1 MPGSQWTSRSEGGM
15 SASARPAPALRVARV
30 LLGAIVLGSGLTAAC
45 GQGQTPPR
53 SPFDDRGPA
62 PTAPPG
68 VTSFPPPFA
77 PPTLTPGPSLPVAP
91 PGTPASPA
99 TGDPEAAT
107 GTAIEALAERMGV
120 SATRLGRVSVVP
132 VDWPDACLGTSL
144 PGLACAQVV
153 TPGYRVVLRFDT
165 GSTHEVRTGRG
176 GAAVWVAQRRLEA
189 TVREAE
195 RGGAPLA
202 LTDAAGRTVT
212 VILAPGTQRLGVPVG
227 GLKAGDRATL
237 GVDDLR
243 DGGPLRVV
251 WVARE

>member
-1 MPGSQWTSRSEGGM
+1 MSGSRWMRRSGGRIEASPRPGWAARSLLG
-15 SASARPAPALRVARV
+15 V
-30 LLGAIVLGSGLTAAC
+30 LLGAAGLLAAC
-45 GQGQTPPR
+45 GQGETPPR

-77 PPTLTPGPSLPVAP
+77 PPSITPTPGVPVAP
-91 PGTPASPA
+91 PGTPSSPA
-99 TGDPEAAT
+99 AGDPESAT

-120 SATRLGRVSVVP
+120 SATRLSRVSVEP
-132 VDWPDACLGTSL
+132 MDWPDACLGTSL

-153 TPGYRVVLRFDT
+153 TPGYRVILRFDT

-176 GAAVWVAQRRLEA
+176 GAAAWVAQTTLEA

-202 LTDAAGRTVT
+202 LTDAAGKPVSVT
-212 VILAPGTQRLGVPVG
+212 LAPGTQRLGVPVG
-227 GLKAGDRATL
+227 GLKAGDRVSV
-237 GVDDLR
+237 GGDDLR
-243 DGGPLRVV
+243 DGGPLRAV
-251 WVARE
+251 WIARQ